1 MTLFV
6 IRDYIPATP
15 AKSGVGIGTPDR
27 DRDRHTPRACFLLS
41 YARAHLN
48 YGGAHGGAEKLA
60 GRFPGSSNPVRLTT
74 QSDWRR
80 RW

>member
-1 MTLFV
+1 MRNGCLTKIG
-6 IRDYIPATP
+6 IRDYILRTVELT
-15 AKSGVGIGTPDR
+15 VGIGTPDR
-27 DRDRHTPRACFLLS
+27 DRDKHTPRACVLLS

-74 QSDWRR
+74 R
-80 RW
+80 

>member
-1 MTLFV
+1 MIARHLLTTTH
-6 IRDYIPATP
+6 IRDYILRTP

-27 DRDRHTPRACFLLS
+27 DRDKHTPRACFLLS

-74 QSDWRR
+74 R
-80 RW
+80 

>member
-1 MTLFV
+1 MTVFV
-6 IRDYIPATP
+6 LRGHIPRAT
-15 AKSGVGIGTPDR
+15 AKSVVGIGTPVR

-74 QSDWRR
+74 R
-80 RW
+80 